1 MTGVESGE
9 PGAGSDRGPAVIAVV
24 FTALVLA
31 VGVGWWNWPEKTPP
45 VQLDVDFSGAVPEVR
60 EAIETAR
67 DRVRLAPESGEAWG
81 ELAMLLR
88 AHGYDRPADESFRRA
103 QRLDANEFRW
113 PYLLGVSLEN
123 VDPVE
128 AERCLRRALAVAPDL
143 ALPRLPLAEL
153 LVAAGRSE
161 EAATLFGE
169 ANELEP
175 LNTRA
180 MLGLARLESDAGR
193 LAEAESLCRQAEEI
207 APQNRMVQELLAR
220 VLFRQGRREEAERL
234 RRRLETMPQVETS
247 DDPFVAEVLI
257 LRRDPNW
264 IAVKAQTMLD
274 QGLTQRAVEYLETV
288 IANHP
293 GRIRFPLQL
302 ARALGGAGR
311 PAQARKVLERAV
323 TEFPESA
330 ELRLVLGLVLGEMEE
345 LAEAAESFDA
355 AIQRKPDYAEAW
367 VWRGR
372 TLRDR
377 MKIEEAERCFRQ
389 AIRFRPALP
398 DGYAELGA
406 LLLAAGR
413 VGEAVDALETAV
425 DLSPGT
431 VSWRRRLSEARR
443 RLDR

>member
-45 VQLDVDFSGAVPEVR
+45 VQLDVDFSGAVLEVR

-355 AIQRKPDYAEAW
+355 ASQRKPR
-367 VWRGR
+367 RGCG
-372 TLRDR
+372 
-377 MKIEEAERCFRQ
+377 AGGRC
-389 AIRFRPALP
+389 
-398 DGYAELGA
+398 
-406 LLLAAGR
+406 
-413 VGEAVDALETAV
+413 
-425 DLSPGT
+425 GT
-431 VSWRRRLSEARR
+431 G
-443 RLDR
+443 

>member
-9 PGAGSDRGPAVIAVV
+9 PRVGGGRGPAGFAAVV
-24 FTALVLA
+24 TGLVLA
-31 VGVGWWNWPEKTPP
+31 VGVGWWNWPETTLP

-60 EAIETAR
+60 EAIERAR
-67 DRVRLAPESGEAWG
+67 DRVQLAPESGEAWG

-88 AHGYDRPADESFRRA
+88 AHGFDRSADDAFRRA
-103 QRLDANEFRW
+103 QTLDADEFRW

-128 AERCLRRALAVAPDL
+128 AERCLRRAMALAPSR

-153 LVAAGRSE
+153 LVAAGRSD

-180 MLGLARLESDAGR
+180 LLGLARLESDAGR
-193 LAEAESLCRQAEEI
+193 LAEAETLCRQVEEI
-207 APQNRMVQELLAR
+207 EPQSRMVQELLAR
-220 VLFRQGRREEAERL
+220 VLFRQGRRDEAERL

-247 DDPFVAEVLI
+247 DDPFVAEVLV

-264 IAVKAQTMLD
+264 IAVKAQTMLE
-274 QGLTQRAVEYLETV
+274 QGQTQRAVEYLETV

-302 ARALGGAGR
+302 ARTLGGAGR
-311 PAQARKVLERAV
+311 PERAREVLERAV

-345 LAEAAESFDA
+345 LAAAAESFDA

-377 MKIEEAERCFRQ
+377 MKPEEAERCFRQ
-389 AIRFRPALP
+389 AIRFRPDLP
-398 DGYAELGA
+398 DGHAELGS
-406 LLLAAGR
+406 LLLATGR
-413 VGEAVDALETAV
+413 VGEAVDTLETAV
-425 DLSPGT
+425 DLSPGN

-443 RLDR
+443 RLDQ